1 MGTVRFQNAKS
12 SWKEVAGLKKKDSS
26 PCQEA
31 MTRGNMYHF
40 LSAVFLNPPSEN
52 FLKCIGDRD
61 LIQELSRLFGQK
73 VAAELKEFAAAAHS
87 REDIASLKQE
97 YMDLFA
103 VPTGRYVLPFEDV
116 YRGMTADGKQERG
129 PLLGNRAIAVTRIYR
144 EGGAEIERT
153 CKELPTHIGVEI
165 AFMSFLCER
174 EALAILD
181 RQGKS
186 VDSDKHRQL
195 QVRFLEE
202 HLNQWF
208 PQLSRSIQ
216 KNAKSRFYPGLAL
229 IAEAFLAQDTASL
242 SGKLR
247 SERKVS
253 QKGEEKSD
261 GAQYLECSTQCCTE

>member
-1 MGTVRFQNAKS
+1 
-12 SWKEVAGLKKKDSS
+12 LKKEDSS
-26 PCQEA
+26 PYQKA
-31 MTRGNMYHF
+31 MTRGNMYRF

-52 FLKCIGDRD
+52 FLERIGDRD

-73 VAAELKEFAAAAHS
+73 AAALKEFAAAAHS
-87 REDIASLKQE
+87 DEDITSLTQE

-116 YRGMTADGKQERG
+116 YRGTTVDGKQERG
-129 PLLGNRAIAVTRIYR
+129 PLLGKRAIAVTRIYR
-144 EGGAEIERT
+144 EGGAEMERT

-181 RQGKS
+181 REGEN
-186 VDSDKHRQL
+186 VDSDKYRQL

-208 PQLSRSIQ
+208 PQLSQSIQ

-229 IAEAFLAQDTASL
+229 IAEAFLTQDTASL
-242 SGKLR
+242 SGKLH
-247 SERKVS
+247 SERRIS
-253 QKGEEKSD
+253 QKGDEKSD